1 MLRLSAVL
9 FIFFFLELVIAED
22 ISVRPAVK
30 VIVGFSKREP
40 FVYANQLGTL
50 KGLDIS
56 IMENFARKFNLKL
69 EFVEQK
75 ISLNELSNNNK
86 KVFEDYV
93 QQSGLQ

>member
-22 ISVRPAVK
+22 ISVRPTEK
-30 VIVGFSKREP
+30 IIVGFSKREP
-40 FVYANQLGTL
+40 FIYANKSGTL

-93 QQSGLQ
+93 QRSGLQ